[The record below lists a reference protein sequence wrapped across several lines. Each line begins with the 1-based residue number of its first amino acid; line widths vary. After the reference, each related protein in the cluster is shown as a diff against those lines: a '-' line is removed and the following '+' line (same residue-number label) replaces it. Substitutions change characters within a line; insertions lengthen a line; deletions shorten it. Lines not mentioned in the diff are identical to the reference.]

1 MPSTKAAKSV
11 RDDLFKAF
19 EELVHKAMKPD
30 IPIPQ
35 RQALFNRAQELR
47 AQWIELEAARFN
59 ADADAFQNAQDKVSG
74 AVTDLRAAIQELDD
88 MVKVAEKATKVFGL
102 VDKLLKQAVKFVAL

>member
-1 MPSTKAAKSV
+1 MPEVKAARAV
-11 RDDLFKAF
+11 REALFAAF
-19 EELVHKAMKPD
+19 EEMVDKAMKPD

-59 ADADAFQNAQDKVSG
+59 KDAEVFEKAQTKVSD
-74 AVTDLRAAIQELDD
+74 AVTDLRRAIQDLDD
-88 MVKVAEKATKVFGL
+88 MVKIAEKASKVFGL
-102 VDKLLKQAVKFVAL
+102 VDKLMKQAVKFVAF